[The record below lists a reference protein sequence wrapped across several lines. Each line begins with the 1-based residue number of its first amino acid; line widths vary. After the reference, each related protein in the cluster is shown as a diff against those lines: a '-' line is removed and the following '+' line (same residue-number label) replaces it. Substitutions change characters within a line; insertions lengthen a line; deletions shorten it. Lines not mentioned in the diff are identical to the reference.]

1 MRALITIL
9 FVLVACQLLAQ
20 ETATFPIFGADH
32 QEVTIKD
39 HSLQGYVFYVVSGHG
54 GPDPGAVGKKDGK
67 LICEDEYAYDISLR
81 LARALLEHDA
91 SAYMIVRD
99 ENDGIRDD
107 TYLPH
112 DKEETCWKDQE
123 IPASQIPRL
132 NQRCDAINKLY
143 NSRKGTAKKQIAVV
157 LHIDSRS
164 TRERVDMFFYHNPK
178 SKSGKALAENLRNTI
193 ADKYD
198 QYQKGRGYKGTVKA
212 RDLHLLRETTPTAV
226 YLELGNLNNAKD
238 QKRFLLPSNRQAV
251 ADWLAEGIIMHCK

>member
-1 MRALITIL
+1 MRLLLTSL
-9 FVLVACQLLAQ
+9 LVVLAGATLAQ
-20 ETATFPIFGADH
+20 KASTFPIFGEQY

-39 HSLQGYVFYVVSGHG
+39 NQLSGYVFYVVSGHG

-112 DKEETCWKDQE
+112 DKEETCWKNQE

-132 NQRCDAINKLY
+132 DQRAYAINDLY
-143 NSRKGTAKKQIAVV
+143 KTRKNTAKKQVAIVV
-157 LHIDSRS
+157 HIDSRS

-178 SKSGKALAENLRNTI
+178 SKSGKALAETLRNTI
-193 ADKYD
+193 ASKYE

-212 RDLHLLRETTPTAV
+212 RDLHMLRKTTPTAV
-226 YLELGNLNNAKD
+226 YLELGNLNNVKD
-238 QKRFLLPSNRQAV
+238 QKRFLLSSNRQAV
-251 ADWLAEGIIMHCK
+251 ADWLAEGILNHYK